1 MKLPCKEIKCLK
13 YPVCKQSKFIT
24 CTPLRE
30 YCDEVTQISKFQ
42 DGEDVW
48 DILYSTFPN
57 LLGVQLDQAPKD
69 SNITNVKDL
78 LLNRHKVPM
87 QMLSIM
93 TYRLNEPK
101 DSI

>member
-13 YPVCKQSKFIT
+13 YPACKHSTFIT

-78 LLNRHKVPM
+78 LINRRKVPM
-87 QMLSIM
+87 KVIQNIIWKPQE
-93 TYRLNEPK
+93 Y
-101 DSI
+101 